1 MKKIKT
7 YNMRVSIELGEDK
20 KLSGNDL
27 FNLLEYI
34 KNHGSITSAAQKLDV
49 SYRYAWG
56 LIRDAE
62 KTMGLKLV
70 EKKVGGHSGGGT
82 FLTDEGR
89 KILLKYKKFKNEVD
103 GNLHQFILNTADVST
118 VEENHKSYNKHVLLA
133 STMEPVETG
142 LLDILEQVFFEDT
155 GILVKHIAV
164 GSGRALQIAKEGRV
178 DMTLSHAPNLEEEF
192 IKNGYGKL
200 KVPVMSNNY
209 VIVGPFSDNDD
220 LGAFNDYLSPQEA
233 FIKIAQ
239 LKVPF
244 ISRNDMS
251 GTHLKELEIW
261 QKAGIK
267 PTGEWYIKS
276 SGIMGNLSILQL
288 AMKKNAYTIVD
299 YATFLMAEAK
309 DKLKIICGRDKSGK
323 VYQDLN
329 NIFSLTVVN
338 PSYMPHVYY
347 DEATKFAK
355 WLKGEKA
362 QEIIQNFGT
371 VNYGEPLFSSL
382 D

>member
-27 FNLLEYI
+27 FNLLDYI

-178 DMTLSHAPNLEEEF
+178 DMALSHAPKLEEEF
-192 IKNGYGKL
+192 MKNGYGKL
-200 KVPVMSNNY
+200 KAPVMSNNY
-209 VIVGPFSDNDD
+209 VIVGPFSDTD
-220 LGAFNDYLSPQEA
+220 AFDDYLSPPEA
-233 FIKIAQ
+233 FKKITQ
-239 LKVPF
+239 LKAPF

-309 DKLKIICGRDKSGK
+309 DKLKIICGRDDSGK
-323 VYQDLN
+323 AYQDLK
-329 NIFSLTVVN
+329 NIFSLTVVS

-371 VNYGEPLFSSL
+371 VNYGEPLFSGL